1 MGIQTAEDAAA
12 RTEKE
17 QRHGSNHDEHGFRN
31 ERGETGMRTA
41 AQTSRV
47 YGLSDI
53 QIRICAKCGK
63 RFATLSPAYA
73 YKIEKSTGGKAYR
86 WYCSYS
92 CMRAIQKPLEEE
104 RRAQFKERVRRDT
117 LNLDAL
123 EAYRAA
129 QEKKKQEKERERAR
143 QEAQAQE
150 KLSEKDNALIGAM
163 VERMRRKEAKGKE
176 QSTEKPEKSKSTDM
190 QGHARQEQ

>member
-1 MGIQTAEDAAA
+1 M
-12 RTEKE
+12 K
-17 QRHGSNHDEHGFRN
+17 
-31 ERGETGMRTA
+31 TA
-41 AQTSRV
+41 AQTTRV
-47 YGLSDI
+47 FGLGDI
-53 QIRICAKCGK
+53 QIRVCAQCGK
-63 RFATLSPAYA
+63 RFAILTPAYA
-73 YKIEKSTGGKAYR
+73 YKMEKRKGDKAYS
-86 WYCSYS
+86 WFCSYS
-92 CMRAIQKPLEEE
+92 CMRAVQKPLEEE

-143 QEAQAQE
+143 QEAQAQK

>member
-1 MGIQTAEDAAA
+1 MGIQTAEYTAGTA
-12 RTEKE
+12 EKE
-17 QRHGSNHDEHGFRN
+17 QRHGSNHNEHGFRN
-31 ERGETGMRTA
+31 ERRETGMRTA

-47 YGLSDI
+47 FGLSDI

-104 RRAQFKERVRRDT
+104 RRAQFKER
-117 LNLDAL
+117 
-123 EAYRAA
+123 
-129 QEKKKQEKERERAR
+129 ERAR

-176 QSTEKPEKSKSTDM
+176 QSTEKPGKSKSTDM
-190 QGHARQEQ
+190 

>member
-1 MGIQTAEDAAA
+1 MGIQTAEYTAGTA
-12 RTEKE
+12 EKE
-17 QRHGSNHDEHGFRN
+17 QRHGSNHNEHGFRN

-47 YGLSDI
+47 FGLSDI

-73 YKIEKSTGGKAYR
+73 YKMEKATGGKAYW

-92 CMRAIQKPLEEE
+92 CMRAVQKPLEEE

-143 QEAQAQE
+143 QEAQA
-150 KLSEKDNALIGAM
+150 
-163 VERMRRKEAKGKE
+163 
-176 QSTEKPEKSKSTDM
+176 
-190 QGHARQEQ
+190 